1 MNDGKF
7 SLSVIALTLLNVVPA
22 MAQTTGGS
30 DDRTPLDADGDR
42 MVSQDEFLAARLARA
57 ERRFNRLDRDDD
69 GQITETDL
77 ADRPEPPDV
86 DRDALRACI
95 EDTLGVELPEPPE
108 PGSRFDAIDVNG
120 DGVITLEEALT
131 SAEDRAVERFMN
143 LDENADGQLERSE
156 VRRPLRRAARL
167 RQARR
172 QCLREQQE
180 ANDLLGG

>member
-1 MNDGKF
+1 MNYGKSSF
-7 SLSVIALTLLNVVPA
+7 LVIALTVLTTMPA
-22 MAQTTGGS
+22 LAQTGS
-30 DDRTPLDADGDR
+30 GVADRTPLDADGDR

-57 ERRFNRLDRDDD
+57 ERRFDRLDRDDD
-69 GQITETDL
+69 GQITEADL

-86 DRDALRACI
+86 DREALRACV
-95 EDTLGVELPEPPE
+95 EDALGIELPEPPE
-108 PGSRFDAIDVNG
+108 PGSRFDTIDLNG
-120 DGVITLEEALT
+120 DGAITLEEALT

>member
-1 MNDGKF
+1 MNHGKL
-7 SLSVIALTLLNVVPA
+7 SLMAAALAALTLGTVH
-22 MAQTTGGS
+22 AQTGTAAG
-30 DDRTPLDADGDR
+30 DRTPLDADGDG

-57 ERRFNRLDRDDD
+57 ERRFDRLDSDED
-69 GQITETDL
+69 GQITEADL

-86 DRDALRACI
+86 DREALRACI
-95 EDTLGVELPEPPE
+95 EETLGVELPERPE
-108 PGSRFDAIDVNG
+108 PGSRFDAADLNG
-120 DGVITLEEALT
+120 DGAITLDEALT
-131 SAEDRAVERFMN
+131 NAESRAVERFMN